1 MKKLSVFHIGVFI
14 VSFITILVFSHV
26 AYSDESIEAW
36 TKKVEALN
44 KRAES
49 VTDMAELME
58 IMQELK
64 GLMQQMPQPSI
75 GLGGDSF
82 SRGNTP
88 EEEVEQRVEAINR
101 TYRDLIMG
109 LPRIGPDQEVLIP
122 VPFATKL
129 KGHIKVIGKD
139 SDPPQNNWIP
149 LTLQYSLQE
158 DFVGYLIITD
168 YYDPKRALFTDK
180 REYTIHSISIDIH
193 VRSLSGRQC
202 VETHSAP
209 FVQCAEWRSFDTY
222 DVNEGDVY
230 PAFYDRVVLGATDGD
245 TVSLKIE
252 TPSVYFRSV
261 DKKAGRGIG
270 CYGTTIEESTSWFAS
285 AIEER
290 SIQWKGQV
298 GTASKV
304 TPRCEVGSSIE
315 LHMDLCD
322 PKDFAD
328 MDKCMQIDMLLE
340 DARLFLL
347 LGESYKDMAGG
358 AESVDHLRQLVTLD
372 IQSEFPG
379 VDMTNDEYL
388 DKIAGGFDTCS
399 SGITI
404 PPICKDCKPR
414 PLCRWQEEA
423 LEVHEKT
430 HFEDFVEDSNLKKLF
445 CNPELYGDANWVDRE
460 QAKKL
465 GELEYRAYSEQA
477 RYLVD
482 IIEEQLSKHYE
493 CQFSMGFFVKLNQAR
508 GDLKERQKK

>member
-1 MKKLSVFHIGVFI
+1 MRKLSVFHAGAFI
-14 VSFITILVFSHV
+14 VGFIAILVFSHV
-26 AYSDESIEAW
+26 AYSDESIQAW

-49 VTDMAELME
+49 VTDMAELMK
-58 IMQELK
+58 IMQELNV
-64 GLMQQMPQPSI
+64 LLQQMPQPGI
-75 GLGGDSF
+75 DLGGSF
-82 SRGNTP
+82 PRANTP

-101 TYRDLIMG
+101 TYRDLIMS
-109 LPRIGPDQEVLIP
+109 LPRIGPDQEGLIP

-129 KGHIKVIGKD
+129 RGYIKVIGKD
-139 SDPPQNNWIP
+139 SDSPQNNWIP
-149 LTLQYSLQE
+149 LTLQYSLRE

-168 YYDPKRALFTDK
+168 YYDPKKASFTDK
-180 REYTIHSISIDIH
+180 REYMIHTISTEIQ
-193 VRSLSGRQC
+193 VLSLSGRQC
-202 VETHSAP
+202 IETHSAP

-222 DVNEGDVY
+222 DVSEADVY
-230 PAFYDRVVLGATDGD
+230 PALHDWVVLAETYGD

-252 TPSVYFRSV
+252 TPNVYFRSV

-285 AIEER
+285 GMEER

-328 MDKCMQIDMLLE
+328 MDKCMQLEILLE
-340 DARLFLL
+340 EARLFLL
-347 LGESYKDMAGG
+347 LGKSYRDMADG
-358 AESVDHLRQLVTLD
+358 AECVNHLNDLVTLD
-372 IQSEFPG
+372 IRSEFPG
-379 VDMTNDEYL
+379 IDMTDDEKL
-388 DKIAGGFDTCS
+388 DKIAGGFDPCS
-399 SGITI
+399 LKITI
-404 PPICKDCKPR
+404 PDICKGCKPR
-414 PLCRWQEEA
+414 PLCRWQKEA

-430 HFEDFVEDSNLKKLF
+430 HFYDFDAAPELKKLF

-465 GELEYRAYSEQA
+465 GELESRAYSEQA

-493 CQFSMGFFVKLNQAR
+493 CQFSMDFFVKLNQVK
-508 GDLKERQKK
+508 GDLDSGGAGN